1 MSTHDTCKDFTFD
14 YQRFTFIFFTF
25 VKAMVI
31 YFNIVP
37 EFKRKQN
44 ESRNRKPN
52 QIFRQGLQGQTNQHR
67 RILLT
72 TYTAT

>member
-1 MSTHDTCKDFTFD
+1 MSTHDTCKDFALD

-37 EFKRKQN
+37 EFKHKQN
-44 ESRNRKPN
+44 ESNNKSKQKQQLR
-52 QIFRQGLQGQTNQHR
+52 
-67 RILLT
+67 
-72 TYTAT
+72 